1 MTDLYIASCCETGG
15 IYHFLLDQTGLHE
28 ADVCPLDRPMYLALR
43 NDKLYALLRD
53 PEKTGQSGLV
63 CATLDVTGK
72 PTLQSEITATQGTV
86 GCHLA
91 VTDRGVFVA
100 NYVSGSV
107 FRTPNRLVTH
117 SGKGFRPDRQEKAHT
132 HCTVL
137 TPDGQYICVAD
148 LGLDKIFVYDL
159 ELQPVSTVSVPDGS
173 GPRHIAFTEDGR
185 FMYCVCELSS
195 EVCRFS
201 YQDGHL
207 TLLDR
212 ASALPSDYSGNNL
225 AAAIRIRNNLL
236 YTSNRGHNSISVFA
250 IGDHAPRLL
259 ETVSCGGKGPR
270 DFDITGD
277 LLVCTNENSGTV
289 TFFRLEQGLPRPL
302 PYKLEIPNA
311 LCVVFRPR

>member
-43 NDKLYALLRD
+43 DDKLYALLRD

-159 ELQPVSTVSVPDGS
+159 ELQPVPQFRCRTVPARGISPLRRTAALCTAYVSFPQ
-173 GPRHIAFTEDGR
+173 R
-185 FMYCVCELSS
+185 
-195 EVCRFS
+195 
-201 YQDGHL
+201 
-207 TLLDR
+207 
-212 ASALPSDYSGNNL
+212 SAVF
-225 AAAIRIRNNLL
+225 RIR
-236 YTSNRGHNSISVFA
+236 
-250 IGDHAPRLL
+250 
-259 ETVSCGGKGPR
+259 TV
-270 DFDITGD
+270 I
-277 LLVCTNENSGTV
+277 
-289 TFFRLEQGLPRPL
+289 
-302 PYKLEIPNA
+302 
-311 LCVVFRPR
+311 